1 MECPNERANEGRL
14 AGAEAAREGDDVAR
28 TQAGR
33 ERRRRRD
40 ERVAVEKGENVRGHA
55 TFFDEENLVLV
66 RVSDVVVGVIAGAV
80 CAVVAAA
87 FEAGIVAL
95 RFFSIGH
102 LGSHFGTTVVI
113 LALAGATI
121 GGIVG
126 VSVRPLFGPREMPSR
141 VRIR

>member
-1 MECPNERANEGRL
+1 ML
-14 AGAEAAREGDDVAR
+14 
-28 TQAGR
+28 
-33 ERRRRRD
+33 
-40 ERVAVEKGENVRGHA
+40 
-55 TFFDEENLVLV
+55 FDEENLVLV
-66 RVSDVVVGVIAGAV
+66 RVSDVVVGGIAGAV

-113 LALAGATI
+113 LALAGAAI

-126 VSVRPLFGPREMPSR
+126 LSVRPLFGPREMPSR

>member
-1 MECPNERANEGRL
+1 MERRNERANEGRL
-14 AGAEAAREGDDVAR
+14 AGAEATREGDDVAR
-28 TQAGR
+28 TQARRQRGGR
-33 ERRRRRD
+33 CG
-40 ERVAVEKGENVRGHA
+40 ERVAVEKGENVRGHI
-55 TFFDEENLVLV
+55 TFFDEENVVLV
-66 RVSDVVVGVIAGAV
+66 RLNDVVVGVIAGGV

-126 VSVRPLFGPREMPSR
+126 LSIRPLFAPRDVPSR
-141 VRIR
+141 VRVR